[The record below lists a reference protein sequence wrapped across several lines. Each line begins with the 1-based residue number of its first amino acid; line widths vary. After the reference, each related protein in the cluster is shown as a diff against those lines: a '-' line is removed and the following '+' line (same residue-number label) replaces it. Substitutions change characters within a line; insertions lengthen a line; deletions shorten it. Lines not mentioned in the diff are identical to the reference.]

1 MEELSFLEVLEGE
14 NSPAP
19 MQELKNAKK
28 SQIMGIISLI
38 CACLCCCGML
48 TPIFG
53 FLSYS
58 WGKKAVNIYESN
70 PELYTE
76 KSYKQA
82 KTGKITG
89 LIAGILGSI
98 GFVLSIVYYLVY
110 GMAALVAIANQ

>member
-1 MEELSFLEVLEGE
+1 MEQNPLLDGLEGE
-14 NSPAP
+14 ISVAP
-19 MQELKNAKK
+19 KQDLKNAKK
-28 SQIMGIISLI
+28 SQVMGIISLV

-58 WGKKAVNIYESN
+58 WGKKAVNLYESN

-98 GFVLSIVYYLVY
+98 GFVLSIVYYLIY
-110 GMAALVAIANQ
+110 GMAALLAIANQ